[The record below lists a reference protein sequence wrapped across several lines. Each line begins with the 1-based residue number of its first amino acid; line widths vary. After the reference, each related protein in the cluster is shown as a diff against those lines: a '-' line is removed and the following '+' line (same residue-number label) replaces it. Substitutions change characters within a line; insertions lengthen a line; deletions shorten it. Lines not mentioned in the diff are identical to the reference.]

1 MGPNLLS
8 THRAPNTLRCMYRT
22 QRLNWSSFRQ
32 SRGFKSSSESKDSRR
47 ENHGSKSTHQAS
59 KRLLGAAAYSALGFG
74 LVYYGIGYGTGFLN
88 WIEAY
93 AESSADGE
101 SVFDSFRREKGV
113 SKEDRRELLSS
124 QHLQVTRS
132 WENPGVY
139 AWGSNSGRV
148 VAPDSE
154 DAVVKSPRR
163 IPFFDGVLLR
173 DLKLDRDF
181 GTAINERGDLLQWG
195 KAYSITSFL
204 PTVTLKGKNLVSLTL
219 SRDRVIAL
227 SADGTVYS
235 IPVSQIDQTS
245 GPKMLESSWL
255 PFWSKRSNINYRTIK
270 PKDLAWGEK
279 VCSISGGLE
288 HVLLLTSK
296 GRLFSAA
303 SASEDFPAK
312 GQLGIPGLFWATRP
326 EGPYDQ
332 PHEISTLRG
341 FDISQIAT
349 GDYHSLALDKEGR
362 VFAFGSNSAGQL
374 GIDYNSQIVMVDAPS
389 LLPIQKL
396 YSGTNYSPR
405 VTSIAAGGTNSFFTV
420 DATRVAG
427 PDEDGKSNR
436 DAHAVTADTFSC
448 GLGIWGGL
456 GNSRWTHVQG
466 TPTKIKALS
475 GLFEYDEK
483 RNRVVPIRLAY
494 ISVGST
500 HACAVMDNVTHV
512 EAHEQSSEN
521 DTNWGADV
529 LWWGGNEYFQLGT
542 RKRNNIST
550 PTYIAPL
557 DLEAERER
565 GRREEHRFQITPR
578 KRVKLDGRYVSIE
591 QRVECGRGVSAVYS
605 GV

>member
-1 MGPNLLS
+1 MCPGAMI
-8 THRAPNTLRCMYRT
+8 TRRALKTLRCVYRT
-22 QRLNWSSFRQ
+22 QRLNGPSPRQ
-32 SRGFKSSSESKDSRR
+32 TRCFNSRSQWKDVSGESRRSKNAHPANTNLLGTVASTVLFGGIFYGLGYGLGFLDWHEAHAESIAEPRPISESSR
-47 ENHGSKSTHQAS
+47 T
-59 KRLLGAAAYSALGFG
+59 
-74 LVYYGIGYGTGFLN
+74 
-88 WIEAY
+88 
-93 AESSADGE
+93 
-101 SVFDSFRREKGV
+101 EKGI
-113 SKEDRRELLSS
+113 SKEDKRELLSS
-124 QHLQVTRS
+124 QHSQVKKS
-132 WENPGVY
+132 WESPGVY

-181 GTAINERGDLLQWG
+181 GAAINEKGDLLQWG
-195 KAYSITSFL
+195 QAYSTTSFL
-204 PTVTLKGKNLVSLTL
+204 PTITLRGKNLVSLAL

-227 SADGTVYS
+227 SANGNVYS
-235 IPVSQIDQTS
+235 IPVSQADQAA
-245 GPKMLESSWL
+245 GPKILESSWL
-255 PFWSKRSNINYRTIK
+255 PFWSKRSDINYRTIK
-270 PKDLAWGEK
+270 PRDLAWGEK
-279 VCSISGGLE
+279 VCNISGGLE

-326 EGPYDQ
+326 EGSYDQ

-341 FDISQIAT
+341 FEISQIAT
-349 GDYHSLALDKEGR
+349 GDYHSLALDKDGR

-374 GIDYNSQIVMVDAPS
+374 GIDYNSQVVMVDAPS
-389 LLPIQKL
+389 LLPFQKL
-396 YSGTNYSPR
+396 YAGMNYSPR
-405 VTSIAAGGTNSFFTV
+405 VTNIAAGGMNSFFTV

-427 PDEDGKSNR
+427 SDEDGQSQRGVR
-436 DAHAVTADTFSC
+436 DVTADTFSC

-456 GNSRWTHVQG
+456 GNGRWTHVQG

-483 RNRVVPIRLAY
+483 QNRVVPIRLAH

-500 HACAVMDNVTHV
+500 HACAVMDNVTYV
-512 EAHEQSSEN
+512 GAHEQSSEN

-542 RKRNNIST
+542 RKRNNSST
-550 PTYIAPL
+550 PIYIAPL
-557 DLEAERER
+557 DIEAEKER

-578 KRVKLDGRYVSIE
+578 KTVKLNGRYVSME
-591 QRVECGRGVSAVYS
+591 QRVECGRAVSAVYS